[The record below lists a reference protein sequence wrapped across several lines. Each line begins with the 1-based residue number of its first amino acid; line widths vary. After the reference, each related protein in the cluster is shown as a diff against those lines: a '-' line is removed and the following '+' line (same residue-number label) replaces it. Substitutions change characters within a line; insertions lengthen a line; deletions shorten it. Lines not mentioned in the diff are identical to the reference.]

1 MYICMHLHVCIVQ
14 NIIHTH
20 IYTICIAMGY
30 HGIGSVPGLRCDTVT
45 VAMVQFAIST
55 DAFLDGDVSQLCSMT
70 KGCGDVWGLVFI
82 VIVVIYSQTTM
93 EVSNHSL
100 NKIVK
105 NILVKAVVINHRVS
119 FTMGLAILRKRN
131 HVLLTIYD

>member
-1 MYICMHLHVCIVQ
+1 
-14 NIIHTH
+14 
-20 IYTICIAMGY
+20 
-30 HGIGSVPGLRCDTVT
+30 
-45 VAMVQFAIST
+45 
-55 DAFLDGDVSQLCSMT
+55 MT